1 MDDRTGSRSKWIAG
15 LVENEEPELQ
25 YEDEADAVRP
35 YTVTGGRVRSETANF
50 PVEALVE
57 AIPGS
62 AQRTG
67 LTPEK
72 RGIIELTSSQY
83 LSIAELSAYIEL
95 PVGVVR
101 IVVADLVEEK
111 LVRVHG
117 VSSSSDYSPATTMSV
132 LESVLNGIS
141 SL

>member
-1 MDDRTGSRSKWIAG
+1 MVDRTGSRSKWIAG
-15 LVENEEPELQ
+15 LVENAEPEFQ
-25 YEDEADAVRP
+25 DEDEVYAVRP
-35 YTVTGGRVRSETANF
+35 YAVTGGRVRSETANF

-57 AIPGS
+57 ALPG
-62 AQRTG
+62 AGRRTG

-72 RGIIELTSSQY
+72 RGIIDRTSSQY

-95 PVGVVR
+95 PVGVMR
-101 IVVADLVEEK
+101 IVVAYLVEED
-111 LVRVHG
+111 LVKVHG

>member
-1 MDDRTGSRSKWIAG
+1 MINANGGSPEIADLAQGADDGF
-15 LVENEEPELQ
+15 Q
-25 YEDEADAVRP
+25 YVDETHAVRP
-35 YTVTGGRVRSETANF
+35 YAVTGGRVRSETADF

-57 AIPGS
+57 ALPG
-62 AQRTG
+62 AQRRLG
-67 LTPEK
+67 LTQEK
-72 RGIIELTSSQY
+72 RAIIERTASQY

-101 IVVADLVEEK
+101 IVVADLVDERS
-111 LVRVHG
+111 VRVHG

>member
-1 MDDRTGSRSKWIAG
+1 MVDRTGSRSKWIAG
-15 LVENEEPELQ
+15 LVENEEPEFQ
-25 YEDEADAVRP
+25 YEDAVYAVRP

-57 AIPGS
+57 VLFGS
-62 AQRTG
+62 VQRTG
-67 LTPEK
+67 LSPEK
-72 RGIIELTSSQY
+72 RGIIALTSSQY

-117 VSSSSDYSPATTMSV
+117 VSSSSDYSPAITMSV

>member
-1 MDDRTGSRSKWIAG
+1 MINRTDARSESIGGSAVDG
-15 LVENEEPELQ
+15 TEFQ
-25 YEDEADAVRP
+25 YEDEVYAVRP
-35 YTVTGGRVRSETANF
+35 YAVTGGRVRSETANF

-57 AIPGS
+57 ALPGGN
-62 AQRTG
+62 RMG

-72 RGIIELTSSQY
+72 RAIIERTSSQY
-83 LSIAELSAYIEL
+83 LSIAELSAYVEL
-95 PVGVVR
+95 PVGVMR

>member
-1 MDDRTGSRSKWIAG
+1 MIERSRARSEQIAD
-15 LVENEEPELQ
+15 LAKDESEYL
-25 YEDEADAVRP
+25 YEDEAHAVRP
-35 YTVTGGRVRSETANF
+35 YAVTGGRVRSETANF

-57 AIPGS
+57 ALPN
-62 AQRTG
+62 ARMRTG
-67 LTPEK
+67 LTPE
-72 RGIIELTSSQY
+72 RRAIIERCANQY
-83 LSIAELSAYIEL
+83 LSIAELSAYVQL

-101 IVVADLVEEK
+101 IVVADLVEEN
-111 LVRVHG
+111 LVRIHG

>member
-1 MDDRTGSRSKWIAG
+1 MINRTNARSESIGGSA
-15 LVENEEPELQ
+15 EEGTEFQ
-25 YEDEADAVRP
+25 YEDEVYAVRP
-35 YTVTGGRVRSETANF
+35 YAVTGGRVRSETSNF

-57 AIPGS
+57 ALAGGN
-62 AQRTG
+62 RMG

-72 RGIIELTSSQY
+72 REIIERTSSQY

>member
-25 YEDEADAVRP
+25 YEDEAYAVRP

-57 AIPGS
+57 ALPGS

>member
-1 MDDRTGSRSKWIAG
+1 MIERSRARSEQIAG
-15 LVENEEPELQ
+15 LAKDESEYL
-25 YEDEADAVRP
+25 YEDEVYAVRP
-35 YTVTGGRVRSETANF
+35 YAVTGGRVRSETANF

-57 AIPGS
+57 ALPDARG
-62 AQRTG
+62 RTG

-72 RGIIELTSSQY
+72 RAIIERCASQY
-83 LSIAELSAYIEL
+83 LSIAELSAYVQL

-101 IVVADLVEEK
+101 IVVADLVEET

>member
-1 MDDRTGSRSKWIAG
+1 MINRTDARSESIGGSADG
-15 LVENEEPELQ
+15 TEFQ
-25 YEDEADAVRP
+25 YEDEVYAVRP
-35 YTVTGGRVRSETANF
+35 YAVTGGRVRSETANF

-57 AIPGS
+57 ALAGAS
-62 AQRTG
+62 RMG

-72 RGIIELTSSQY
+72 RDIIERTSSQY
-83 LSIAELSAYIEL
+83 LSIAELSAYVEL

-101 IVVADLVEEK
+101 IVVADLVDEK